1 MKKFDRIKTIQLLLL
16 IAITAASLVVI
27 LRNSELYA
35 LIASNMAAKT
45 ISVLLWLT
53 LGLSFLFLLYDFSS
67 YADMRRENSE
77 LDNAVYSDALTGI
90 ANRYSVD
97 AYIGQF
103 LGKPLPEDM
112 GVVTLEMTNLSE
124 INKAHGHSGGDMAIQ
139 AFASILQT
147 AAGRACFIGRNGGNK
162 FVALFRDCTETRLER
177 FLDSVESLTDERNT
191 SYEDAPIKYS
201 AGTAFN
207 EGEDVKTVTELVALS
222 DKRAWQAGR
231 K

>member
-1 MKKFDRIKTIQLLLL
+1 MKRFDRVKTIQLVLL

-53 LGLSFLFLLYDFSS
+53 LGLSFIFLLYDFSS

-112 GVVTLEMTNLSE
+112 GVVTIDMTNLSE
-124 INKAHGHSGGDMAIQ
+124 INKAHGHSGGDMVIRE
-139 AFASILQT
+139 FASILQT

-162 FVALFRDCTETRLER
+162 FVAIFRDCTETRLER